1 MKTTTN
7 GGRRETSGKPS
18 EKKFSRRLGLLVAGG
33 LGGLLLWWMF
43 GGDYENDPRVVEI
56 RQLQENARQRFS
68 GAGGPSTM
76 EEAREFV
83 TSVEQIRERVENLPP
98 HLQRAAASSSRNFF
112 FASMRQR
119 IDDYY
124 EAPPSQRRQ
133 LLDRQIKQSDLMRKA
148 FEEARQAREPAP
160 AQAQSGGP
168 QQGGTERRGGP
179 PWANRSQDERN
190 EWFKNRILDQ
200 TTPEQR
206 AKYVEYRRAE
216 SERREQLGLPDGWPR

>member
-1 MKTTTN
+1 MKTTTS
-7 GGRRETSGKPS
+7 GDRRGASGKPS
-18 EKKFSRRLGLLVAGG
+18 GKKPFRWIGLLVAGG
-33 LGGLLLWWMF
+33 LAGLLLWWMF

-56 RQLQENARQRFS
+56 RQLQEDARQRFS
-68 GAGGPSTM
+68 SAGGPSTM
-76 EEAREFV
+76 EEARGFL
-83 TSVEQIRERVENLPP
+83 TSMEEIRERVENLPP
-98 HLQRAAASSSRNFF
+98 HLRRAAASGSRNFF

-133 LLDRQIKQSDLMRKA
+133 LLDQHIKQSDLMRKA

-160 AQAQSGGP
+160 SQAQAGGT
-168 QQGGTERRGGP
+168 QQGGAGRRGGP